1 MLILN
6 SGSPLLAS
14 QVTKIT
20 HVDHHAQLS
29 SSLKDSLPI
38 LAVLK
43 CLGLQELSVSA
54 C

>member
-1 MLILN
+1 MFILN
-6 SGSPLLAS
+6 SGPPLLAS
-14 QVTKIT
+14 QLT
-20 HVDHHAQLS
+20 HVDHHAQFS